1 MSQPAQPAPQPAH
14 RARRGQLVPRA
25 FTPGDKALNFLLADL
40 NGQDHD
46 LYAEVVG
53 EPIVLMVLRTLFSAQ
68 ARALLAA
75 LERAKTQLEE
85 SGAQVVLVA
94 GDTPSIA
101 GGAKLP
107 EGLDLLLLC
116 DPVGHV
122 LNWYLAAET
131 TTGDNELD
139 EAPPLRSYLLD
150 PNQRVIASWA
160 NEAPEQHVSGALD
173 AMEAWRLNSNR
184 EAAFVAP
191 PALVLPRIFEPELC
205 DHLIGLWQT
214 SHQEGSLSTGR
225 EHLYAPN
232 KKRNLEHLIEDE
244 ETINRIRKT
253 LGRRVLPEINKVFN
267 YSDRLVMEGFIVLCY
282 QVERGDFFDLHRDR
296 YTPQQPR
303 RFALSLNLNEGFEGG
318 ELCFPEYA
326 GAKLKPPRGGGCI
339 FSCSLLHKALPVSRG
354 QRFVMTT
361 FFNKPET
368 YGAEQANFR

>member
-1 MSQPAQPAPQPAH
+1 MSQPAP

-25 FTPGDKALNFLLADL
+25 FTPGDKALNFLLPDL
-40 NGQDHD
+40 HGQDHD

-53 EPIVLMVLRTLFSAQ
+53 EPILLIVLRTLFSAK
-68 ARALLAA
+68 ARAMLAA
-75 LERAKTQLEE
+75 LEQAQPQLQDH
-85 SGAQVVLVA
+85 GFQVVVVT

-107 EGLDLLLLC
+107 EHPGQLLLC
-116 DPVGHV
+116 DSVGHV
-122 LNWYLAAET
+122 LNWYLAAGT
-131 TTGDNELD
+131 TNGENELD
-139 EAPPLRSYLLD
+139 EAPALRSYLLD

-160 NEAPEQHVSGALD
+160 NEAPEAHFSGAFD
-173 AMEAWRLNSNR
+173 AVEAWRHDSNR
-184 EAAFVAP
+184 QAAFVAP

-214 SHQEGSLSTGR
+214 SHREGSLSTGR

-232 KKRNLEHLIEDE
+232 KKKNQEHLIEDE
-244 ETINRIRKT
+244 ETINRVRKT
-253 LGRRVLPEINKVFN
+253 LARRVLPEINKVFN
-267 YSDRLVMEGFIVLCY
+267 YGERLVMEGFIVLCY
-282 QVERGDFFDLHRDR
+282 QVERGDFFDVHRDR

-326 GAKLKPPRGGGCI
+326 DAKLKPPRGGGCI
-339 FSCSLLHKALPVSRG
+339 FSCSLLHRALPVSRG
-354 QRFVMTT
+354 ERFVMTT
-361 FFNKPET
+361 FFNDPET

>member
-1 MSQPAQPAPQPAH
+1 MSQPAP

-25 FTPGDKALNFLLADL
+25 FTPGDKALNFLLSDL

-46 LYAEVVG
+46 LHAEVVG
-53 EPIVLMVLRTLFSAQ
+53 EPILLIVLRTLFSAQ
-68 ARALLAA
+68 ARAMLAA
-75 LERAKTQLEE
+75 LERAQPQLKEN
-85 SGAQVVLVA
+85 AVQVVVVA

-101 GGAKLP
+101 RGAKLSEHP
-107 EGLDLLLLC
+107 GQLLLC

-139 EAPPLRSYLLD
+139 EAPALRSYLLD
-150 PNQRVIASWA
+150 PNQRVIANWA
-160 NEAPEQHVSGALD
+160 TEAPEEHVSRALD
-173 AMEAWRLNSNR
+173 VVDAWRHDSNR
-184 EAAFVAP
+184 QAAFVAP

-205 DHLIGLWQT
+205 EHLIGLWRT
-214 SHQEGSLSTGR
+214 RHQEGALSTGQ
-225 EHLYAPN
+225 ENLYAPN
-232 KKRNLEHLIEDE
+232 KKRNLEHLVEDE

-339 FSCSLLHKALPVSRG
+339 FSCSLLHKALPVTHG
-354 QRFVMTT
+354 ERFVMTT
-361 FFNKPET
+361 FFNDPEA
-368 YGAEQANFR
+368 YGVEQANFR